1 MAPPFLRTQHSAAGP
16 IPFAHRAESPGRIA
30 SVAQRCLNI
39 QRMGHKDIQT
49 TQRYAD
55 YCPNPGEREVVEA
68 AFARGTNLRPM
79 PGNSAQLNA
88 TENAGAERTAYRRV
102 GSSPTP
108 GARSRRRRCGRRLVE
123 ARGSRQSVRDAW
135 TPGWVA
141 GE

>member
-30 SVAQRCLNI
+30 SAAQRCLTI

-68 AFARGTNLRPM
+68 GLC
-79 PGNSAQLNA
+79 PGYQSGYQSAPDAGELSA
-88 TENAGAERTAYRRV
+88 TQRNRER
-102 GSSPTP
+102 
-108 GARSRRRRCGRRLVE
+108 GRRADGV
-123 ARGSRQSVRDAW
+123 
-135 TPGWVA
+135 
-141 GE
+141 